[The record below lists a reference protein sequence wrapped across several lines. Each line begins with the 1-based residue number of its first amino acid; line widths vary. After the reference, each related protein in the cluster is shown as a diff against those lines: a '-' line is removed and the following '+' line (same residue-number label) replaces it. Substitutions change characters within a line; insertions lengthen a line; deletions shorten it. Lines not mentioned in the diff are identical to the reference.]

1 MSQFLKFLLHYLRF
15 KQINLY
21 RFIFYNI
28 LKLLNIIKM
37 TAIFQ
42 SVRELVSVAKSNVR
56 NNGGGT
62 NDGGYVWV

>member
-1 MSQFLKFLLHYLRF
+1 
-15 KQINLY
+15 
-21 RFIFYNI
+21 
-28 LKLLNIIKM
+28 M

-42 SVRELVSVAKSNVR
+42 SVRELVLVAKSDVR